1 MKFSVNNILRL
12 LPPII
17 LSVLASGCSFQS
29 FNAQADANEVVDSTP
44 EQNTDQFPAADP
56 EIEYSEFDPETMY
69 ALLTAE
75 IAAQRGRYDITLL
88 NYVQQAGKT
97 KDIAVTKRAFRIAQY
112 LKASNAQLQLSKV
125 LAEIEPNDIEAN
137 QLAAFH
143 HARNKKYE
151 EAMVYME
158 KIIEL
163 DGDADLDRL
172 AAHSKTLTQEEQQT
186 LLNLY
191 TSLYQRHPDNK
202 EVIYSLAVIQKNTG
216 HTDEAVATLA
226 PLLAKEPEFQP
237 AILLQAGLLYDQ
249 QKLPEAI
256 QYLEEQTDNFPEN
269 RKMGTLYGRLLIDD
283 KQLDEAQSVFK
294 ELMERFPEVA
304 GLRLSY
310 ALVSLENKDEDEAI
324 EQFNL
329 LLDSQQHTNES
340 HFYLGRIADKEKQT
354 EKAIQHYLSVESG
367 THFYS
372 SISRASF
379 LMAQEG
385 LLNEALMGLEKLR
398 GAAPDQAE
406 NFWLI
411 EVNLLLDI
419 QEDDLA
425 LGSINIALMDF
436 PNNSKLLYSRSMLL
450 DKAGRLDEMEEDLR
464 TILKTEPN
472 NAVALNALGY
482 TLADKTSRLMEA
494 FDLISKAHELNPNNP
509 AILDSMG
516 WVYYRMGNFE
526 KSIEYLNSAYLQ
538 FPDPEV
544 AAHLGEVLWQS
555 GDKDGARTIWQE
567 SLKKESTNTI
577 VQDTMKRLG
586 ASVSDAQPVEQP

>member
-1 MKFSVNNILRL
+1 MNNTSKA
-12 LPPII
+12 
-17 LSVLASGCSFQS
+17 LSTIVLSALITGCSMQS
-29 FNAQADANEVVDSTP
+29 LNKQPTSDNLVDNTP
-44 EQNTDQFPAADP
+44 KQTDDQFPLADP
-56 EIEYSEFDPETMY
+56 EIEYAEFDAETMY

-88 NYVQQAGKT
+88 NYVQQARDT
-97 KDIAVTKRAFRIAQY
+97 KDLAIIQRAFRIAQF
-112 LKASNAQLQLSKV
+112 LKASNAQLQLSKTW
-125 LAEIEPNDIEAN
+125 AEVEPNDIEAN

-158 KIIEL
+158 RIIEL
-163 DGDADLDRL
+163 GGDADLDRL
-172 AAHSKTLTQEEQQT
+172 AAHSKTLTHEEQQT

-191 TSLYQRHPDNK
+191 TALYQRHPENK
-202 EVIYSLAVIQKNTG
+202 EVIYSLAVMQKNTE
-216 HTDEAVATLA
+216 HTGEAITTLA
-226 PLLAKEPEFQP
+226 PLLKKDPEFQP
-237 AILLQAGLLYDQ
+237 AVLLQAGLLYDQ
-249 QKLPEAI
+249 GKLDEAT
-256 QYLEEQTDNFPEN
+256 QYLKEQTVIFPEN
-269 RKMGTLYGRLLIDD
+269 RKMGTLYGRLLIDS

-294 ELMERFPEVA
+294 DLMERFPEAA

-329 LLDSQQHTNES
+329 LLDAQQHTNES
-340 HFYLGRIADKEKQT
+340 HFYLGRIADSKKDT
-354 EKAIQHYLSVESG
+354 GNAIHHYLNVESG

-379 LMAQEG
+379 LLAQEG
-385 LLNEALMGLEKLR
+385 RLNDALMGLEKLR
-398 GAAPDQAE
+398 QAAPDQAE

-419 QEDDLA
+419 NEDDLA

-436 PNNSKLLYSRSMLL
+436 PKNSKLLYSRSMLL
-450 DKAGRLDEMEEDLR
+450 DKANRLEEMEADLR
-464 TILKTEPN
+464 TILAAEPN

-516 WVYYRMGNFE
+516 WVYYKMGNLE
-526 KSIEYLNSAYLQ
+526 KSLEYLTLAYSQ

-544 AAHLGEVLWQS
+544 AAHLGEVLWQK
-555 GDKDGARTIWQE
+555 GNKDEALKLWQE
-567 SLKKESTNTI
+567 SLKGKSTNTI
-577 VQDTMKRLG
+577 VQDTMQKLG
-586 ASVSDAQPVEQP
+586 VTFTDEPTTQQP